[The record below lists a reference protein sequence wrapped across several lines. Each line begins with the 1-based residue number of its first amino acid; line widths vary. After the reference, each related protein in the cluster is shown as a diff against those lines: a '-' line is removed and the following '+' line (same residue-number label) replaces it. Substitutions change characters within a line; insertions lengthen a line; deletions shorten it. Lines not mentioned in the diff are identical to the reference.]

1 MKNKIAVIGGGS
13 WGTALAT
20 ILAKN
25 NYDIEIY
32 VRDNKLKKDINY
44 KHINTTYFPDI
55 KLSNNIKATN
65 NLKEMVVNAENIV
78 VSVPTD
84 ATRVIMNKIKP
95 YLDNDKIIVSTAKGI
110 EEKTYLRNSQIIKE
124 ITDNPVAV
132 LSGPTH
138 AEEVV
143 KDLPSAAVAASK
155 NRKIAE
161 KIQDMFMTRTFRVY
175 TNPDIVGVE
184 MGGAIKNIIAIAAG
198 ITDGLGYGDN
208 SMAALITRGLMEI
221 SRLGSYF
228 DSNLL
233 TYAGLSGM
241 GDLVVTCTSTHSR
254 NRRFGYNIGQGM
266 SFEDSLSKVGQAVEG
281 IKTTKA
287 VKQWIEEENF
297 DFELPITNEIYK
309 VLFEGKEPLNAVDD
323 LMLRG
328 PKHEMEEVV
337 DDNQAWN

>member
-1 MKNKIAVIGGGS
+1 MKNKIAIIGGGS

-25 NYDIEIY
+25 NYNIDIY
-32 VRDNKLKKDINY
+32 VRDEKLKNNIND
-44 KHINTTYFPDI
+44 KHINTAYFPNI
-55 KLSNNIKATN
+55 KLSDNINASNK
-65 NLKEMVVNAENIV
+65 LKEIVTSAEHIII
-78 VSVPTD
+78 SVPTD
-84 ATRVIMNKIKP
+84 VTRTIMNKIKP
-95 YLDNDKIIVSTAKGI
+95 YLDSNKIIVSTAKGI
-110 EEKTYLRNSQIIKE
+110 EENTHLRNSQIINE
-124 ITDNPVAV
+124 ISDNPVVV

-143 KDLPSAAVAASK
+143 KELPSAAVAASE

-161 KIQDMFMTRTFRVY
+161 KVQDMFMTRTFRVY

-208 SMAALITRGLMEI
+208 SMAALITRGLTEI

-241 GDLVVTCTSTHSR
+241 GDLVVTCTSNHSR
-254 NRRFGYNIGQGM
+254 NRRFGYNIGKGM
-266 SFEDSLSKVGQAVEG
+266 NLEDALKKVGQAVEG

-287 VKQWIEEENF
+287 VKQWTEEENF
-297 DFELPITNEIYK
+297 DFELPITAEIYK
-309 VLFEGKEPLNAVDD
+309 VLFEEKDPLNAVDD

-337 DDNQAWN
+337 DNNQAWN

>member
-25 NYDIEIY
+25 NYNIEIY
-32 VRDNKLKKDINY
+32 VRDNKLKKDINQ
-44 KHINTTYFPDI
+44 KHINTSYFPDI
-55 KLSNNIKATN
+55 KLSNNIKAAN
-65 NLKEMVVNAENIV
+65 NLKEMVVNAEDIV

-84 ATRVIMNKIKP
+84 ATRVIMNKINP
-95 YLDNDKIIVSTAKGI
+95 YLDNKKVIVSTAKGI
-110 EEKTYLRNSQIIKE
+110 EENTYLRNSQIINE
-124 ITDNPVAV
+124 ITNNPVAV

-143 KDLPSAAVAASK
+143 KNLPSAAVAASK

-161 KIQDMFMTRTFRVY
+161 KVQDMFMTRTFRVY
-175 TNPDIVGVE
+175 TNPDITGVE

-228 DSNLL
+228 ESNLL

-241 GDLVVTCTSTHSR
+241 GDLVVTCTSNHSR
-254 NRRFGYNIGQGM
+254 NRRFGYNIGKGM

-287 VKQWIEEENF
+287 VKQWMEEEKFN
-297 DFELPITNEIYK
+297 FELPITNEIYK

-337 DDNQAWN
+337 DDNQAWD

>member
-32 VRDNKLKKDINY
+32 VRDNKLKKDINH
-44 KHINTTYFPDI
+44 KHINTAYFPDI

-84 ATRVIMNKIKP
+84 ATRIIMNKIKP
-95 YLDNDKIIVSTAKGI
+95 YLDNNKIIVSTAKGI

-138 AEEVV
+138 AEEVI
-143 KDLPSAAVAASK
+143 KKLPSAAVAASK

-198 ITDGLGYGDN
+198 ITDGLGYG
-208 SMAALITRGLMEI
+208 EI
-221 SRLGSYF
+221 
-228 DSNLL
+228 
-233 TYAGLSGM
+233 
-241 GDLVVTCTSTHSR
+241 
-254 NRRFGYNIGQGM
+254 
-266 SFEDSLSKVGQAVEG
+266 
-281 IKTTKA
+281 
-287 VKQWIEEENF
+287 QWQ
-297 DFELPITNEIYK
+297 L
-309 VLFEGKEPLNAVDD
+309 
-323 LMLRG
+323 
-328 PKHEMEEVV
+328 
-337 DDNQAWN
+337 